1 MSDLPSYHSK
11 KDIPGD
17 FSVVESSDKD
27 EKGRRKIKIKIRK
40 KMRTKTRVKTR
51 DKSKK
56 VKSQSIKILQVF
68 LLILAVGALF
78 YAGFQILIS
87 DAKRPI
93 VIKKVVQPKS
103 K

>member
-11 KDIPGD
+11 KDIPGNYEI
-17 FSVVESSDKD
+17 VETGDKD
-27 EKGRRKIKIKIRK
+27 EKGRRKIKIRVREKI
-40 KMRTKTRVKTR
+40 RTKTRIKTKK
-51 DKSKK
+51 DPK
-56 VKSQSIKILQVF
+56 VKNNSIKILQVF

-78 YAGFQILIS
+78 YAGFQILVS

-93 VIKKVVQPKS
+93 VIKKVVPNKS